1 MEAIKH
7 LKNVDIRLSKL
18 IDSLG
23 ILELKPADCDS
34 FHFLI
39 REIIGQMISVRIR
52 KIIYNRLLNL
62 CKGHITP
69 EVIANLSEFEIK
81 SIGVSL
87 KKACYMKWLAENVIN
102 KKIDFDK
109 ISALNDTEAINELKK
124 INGIGIWTAKMYLI
138 FYLNRKD
145 ILPKE
150 DKAFMQGFKWLYN
163 EISINERVLN
173 EICNRWK
180 PYSSVA
186 ALYMYS
192 ALDSGLT
199 KIPVEKILF

>member
-7 LKNVDIRLSKL
+7 LKNVDVRLSKL
-18 IDSLG
+18 IETLG
-23 ILELKPADCDS
+23 TLELKPTDYNS

-39 REIIGQMISVRIR
+39 REIIGQMISVKIR
-52 KIIYNRLLNL
+52 KIIYNRLLTL

-69 EVIANLSEFEIK
+69 EVISTLSEFEIK

-87 KKACYMKWLAENVIN
+87 KKACYMKWLAEDVMD
-102 KKIDFDK
+102 KAIDFDK
-109 ISALNDTEAINELKK
+109 INNLNDTEAINELKK

-163 EISINERVLN
+163 EVAINERVLN

-180 PYSSVA
+180 PYSSIA
-186 ALYMYS
+186 ALYMYA